1 MSIARINNKKVRIA
15 ANKRK
20 QSEFADVNALEI
32 NRSNKTNSIAS
43 KFIMH
48 WNILQSVKRIAPTV
62 RVINAH
68 QTRTSEQSSHPNSYY
83 WCDSQGMKHWQNRT
97 KAL

>member
-48 WNILQSVKRIAPTV
+48 
-62 RVINAH
+62 
-68 QTRTSEQSSHPNSYY
+68 
-83 WCDSQGMKHWQNRT
+83 
-97 KAL
+97 